1 MMQCVRR
8 CSFIC
13 GAVLSILLLLCS
25 CQAGAGPLILPDNVP
40 SKNTSQG
47 KEKLLAALN
56 TVDIRRPE
64 TTQDSYIQGADSVA
78 ETIFLCIQ
86 KESGNNAAA
95 AIELLSES
103 RDTGLSNCA
112 DVVLNRLSPSPD
124 ETYLVSYALLSADV
138 LEDGALRGDAD
149 LSGVALTL
157 LTNRT
162 LLVYSDSFSA
172 HCQPEC
178 RLCRRRHR
186 RSGARRGC
194 VRFLTAFF
202 KTSKKMTAAVSCSAA
217 VIFSVHPIGRT
228 ILYSYNKGSCQRL
241 STEKKIAFCRF
252 ARFHIVNCT
261 AQNAA

>member
-1 MMQCVRR
+1 MLLRVGFHRFYSISVKSCHTDRRSHHDAVCQTMQFYLWS
-8 CSFIC
+8 CSQHP
-13 GAVLSILLLLCS
+13 APALQLSGWGRAAHPAGQCS
-25 CQAGAGPLILPDNVP
+25 L
-40 SKNTSQG
+40 KNTSQG

-138 LEDGALRGDAD
+138 LEDGALREDVD
-149 LSGVALTL
+149 LSAVAYTL
-157 LTNRT
+157 LANRS
-162 LLVYSDSFSA
+162 LLVLSDVF
-172 HCQPEC
+172 QPDA
-178 RLCRRRHR
+178 
-186 RSGARRGC
+186 SQKIG
-194 VRFLTAFF
+194 F
-202 KTSKKMTAAVSCSAA
+202 AVGVIGGQALVVA
-217 VIFSVHPIGRT
+217 VFVS
-228 ILYSYNKGSCQRL
+228 
-241 STEKKIAFCRF
+241 
-252 ARFHIVNCT
+252 
-261 AQNAA
+261 

>member
-56 TVDIRRPE
+56 TIVIRRPE
-64 TTQDSYIQGADSVA
+64 TTQDSCIPYIQGADSVA

-95 AIELLSES
+95 AIELLSQS
-103 RDTGLSNCA
+103 RDTGLANCA
-112 DVVLNRLSPSPD
+112 NVVLNRLSPSPD
-124 ETYLVSYALLSADV
+124 ETYWVSYALLSADV

-157 LTNRT
+157 LTNRS
-162 LLVYSDSFSA
+162 LLVYSKSFQRAAS
-172 HCQPEC
+172 Q
-178 RLCRRRHR
+178 
-186 RSGARRGC
+186 
-194 VRFLTAFF
+194 
-202 KTSKKMTAAVSCSAA
+202 KTGFAVGVIGNQALVVA
-217 VIFSVHPIGRT
+217 VFVS
-228 ILYSYNKGSCQRL
+228 
-241 STEKKIAFCRF
+241 
-252 ARFHIVNCT
+252 
-261 AQNAA
+261 

>member
-56 TVDIRRPE
+56 TEDTSRPE
-64 TTQDSYIQGADSVA
+64 TTQDSYIPGADSVA

-86 KESGNNAAA
+86 QESGNNAAA
-95 AIELLSES
+95 AIKLLSAS
-103 RDTGLSNCA
+103 RDTGLANCA
-112 DVVLNRLSPSPD
+112 DIVSSRLSPD

-162 LLVYSDSFSA
+162 LLVYSDSF
-172 HCQPEC
+172 Q
-178 RLCRRRHR
+178 R
-186 RSGARRGC
+186 
-194 VRFLTAFF
+194 TASQ
-202 KTSKKMTAAVSCSAA
+202 KTGFAVG
-217 VIFSVHPIGRT
+217 VIGGRT
-228 ILYSYNKGSCQRL
+228 LVVAVFVS
-241 STEKKIAFCRF
+241 
-252 ARFHIVNCT
+252 
-261 AQNAA
+261 

>member
-1 MMQCVRR
+1 MLLRVGFHRFYSISVKSCHTDRRSHHDAVCQTMQFYLWS
-8 CSFIC
+8 CSQHP
-13 GAVLSILLLLCS
+13 APALQLSGWGRAAHPAGQCS
-25 CQAGAGPLILPDNVP
+25 LKKHLP
-40 SKNTSQG
+40 G

-162 LLVYSDSFSA
+162 LLVYSDSS
-172 HCQPEC
+172 Q
-178 RLCRRRHR
+178 R
-186 RSGARRGC
+186 
-194 VRFLTAFF
+194 TASQ
-202 KTSKKMTAAVSCSAA
+202 KTGFAVGVIGGQALVVA
-217 VIFSVHPIGRT
+217 VFVS
-228 ILYSYNKGSCQRL
+228 
-241 STEKKIAFCRF
+241 
-252 ARFHIVNCT
+252 
-261 AQNAA
+261 

>member
-40 SKNTSQG
+40 SKNASQG
-47 KEKLLAALN
+47 KKELLAALN
-56 TVDIRRPE
+56 TVDTSRPK
-64 TTQDSYIQGADSVA
+64 TTQDSSIPYIQGADSVA

-86 KESGNNAAA
+86 QESGNDAAA
-95 AIELLSES
+95 AIKLLSES
-103 RDTGLSNCA
+103 RTTGLANCA

-162 LLVYSDSFSA
+162 LLVYSDSSQRA
-172 HCQPEC
+172 ASQ
-178 RLCRRRHR
+178 
-186 RSGARRGC
+186 
-194 VRFLTAFF
+194 
-202 KTSKKMTAAVSCSAA
+202 KTGFAVGVIGGQALVVA
-217 VIFSVHPIGRT
+217 VFVS
-228 ILYSYNKGSCQRL
+228 
-241 STEKKIAFCRF
+241 
-252 ARFHIVNCT
+252 
-261 AQNAA
+261 